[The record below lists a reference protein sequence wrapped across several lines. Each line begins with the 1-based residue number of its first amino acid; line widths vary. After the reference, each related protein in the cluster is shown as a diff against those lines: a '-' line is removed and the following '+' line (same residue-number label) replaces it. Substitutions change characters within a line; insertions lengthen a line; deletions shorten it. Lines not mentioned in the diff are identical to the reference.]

1 MSMTK
6 KAEVTVMPSAATPAQ
21 TADPIL
27 SLIERAAKD
36 PQVDIAKMER
46 LFEMHQ
52 KMQARQAEM
61 AFNAAMA
68 AAQAELIPVA
78 RKLWNPQTKSMY
90 ADLAAITEEAM
101 PIIHK
106 HGFATI
112 CSEFKSQEPN
122 CVGIACKALHSGG
135 HSERYEFNI
144 PLDGAGIKGNANK
157 TPTHAYASTV
167 TYGRRYA
174 QCSVFNIV
182 TKKDTDGNSSGA
194 SDFITGQQAE
204 ELSILISETKI
215 DIAKFLAIGNLE
227 SLSDM
232 PANQFASAKRML
244 LAKRDQVKSQ

>member
-6 KAEVTVMPSAATPAQ
+6 KVEIAVMAPVAVPTQ

-78 RKLWNPQTKSMY
+78 RKLWNPQTRSMY

-101 PIIHK
+101 PVIHK
-106 HGFATI
+106 HGFGTI

-157 TPTHAYASTV
+157 TATHAYASTV

-182 TKKDTDGNSSGA
+182 TKKDTDGNSPKVSEPISEEQAIELIDLIEANGRDREGFCKYFKIERVQDLPV
-194 SDFITGQQAE
+194 SDLKRAE
-204 ELSILISETKI
+204 EALT
-215 DIAKFLAIGNLE
+215 
-227 SLSDM
+227 
-232 PANQFASAKRML
+232 AKR
-244 LAKRDQVKSQ
+244 KS